1 MTDHLVRAHLAPCAR
16 TLLVQLVQP
25 RDDVLDGPR
34 LTERIHG
41 YCRLPPA
48 LSPAT
53 CPLLPAACP
62 CPPPTANSPRA
73 VRTYIMPSDN
83 AGVAISKSAIGFTA
97 SCLNSRPAATTIMS
111 PSSLPR

>member
-41 YCRLPPA
+41 YCRPPPA

-53 CPLLPAACP
+53 CYLPPAA

-97 SCLNSRPAATTIMS
+97 SSLNSRPAAMTIMS